1 MKKSIIFIMALLLSI
16 AIAQPFTFAAKLS
29 DEDVA
34 KKKEGWYPTGLP
46 LLNYDSDNGFG
57 YGVRAYLYNNGTRD
71 EEYFAY
77 APYKMQLYAQFYQT
91 TDGYQYHEVNLDMP
105 YIMGTKFRIITS
117 VAYDKK
123 INANFFGIGADAAKR
138 KLTIYDNSFN
148 VVKQFDKYKD
158 FVEYYDDN
166 PGYTKYFNYQYTKPS
181 YFLNIYRDL
190 TQNLKML
197 VGFEVKKVTID
208 TWDGEKFDGDPQGP
222 TLLEQLKP
230 EGYKGGWSNF
240 ARLGVYYDTRDYEPD
255 PKSGYFI
262 DYAFEVSRGWLG
274 SDYDFIRNTVQLQ
287 YYVPLL
293 SSLTLALRAGYTDT
307 NMDAPFFEM
316 GYFGFSLNRRTGNGS
331 NRTIHGYKE
340 QRFVAPTMTVAN
352 TELRWKFAEANPWNQ
367 NFQFKLTAFYDVG
380 NVYDKA
386 GDPFSEPRFGDYKQA
401 YGGGLV
407 IAWNM
412 ATIIHFY
419 YGMSKED
426 TSISVNFNH
435 TF

>member
-1 MKKSIIFIMALLLSI
+1 MKRSIIFIIVFLLSI
-16 AIAQPFTFAAKLS
+16 AIAQPFIFAAKLS

-46 LLNYDSDNGFG
+46 LLNFDSDNGFG
-57 YGVRAYLYNNGTRD
+57 YGLRAYLYNNGARD

-91 TDGYQYHEVNLDMP
+91 TNGYQYHEVNLDMP
-105 YIMGTKFRIITS
+105 YIMGTKFRVITS

-123 INANFFGIGADAAKR
+123 INANFFGIGADSAKE
-138 KLTIYDNSFN
+138 KLTLYDGSTYH
-148 VVKQFDKYKD
+148 KFDTYKD
-158 FVEYYDDN
+158 YMDYYDDN
-166 PGYTKYFNYQYTKPS
+166 KQFTKYYNYQYTKPS
-181 YFLNIYRDL
+181 YFLNVYRDL

-208 TWDGEKFDGDPQGP
+208 TWDGKKFDSNVQGP

-262 DYAFEVSRGWLG
+262 DYAFEVSQGWLG
-274 SDYDFIRNTVQLQ
+274 SDYDFIRNSVQLQ
-287 YYVPLL
+287 YYVPIL

-307 NMDAPFFEM
+307 NMNAPFFEM

-352 TELRWKFAEANPWNQ
+352 TELRWKFGEANPWNQ
-367 NFQFKLTAFYDVG
+367 NFQFKITAFYDVG

-386 GDPFSEPRFGDYKQA
+386 GDPFSEPRFGDYKQS

-426 TSISVNFNH
+426 TSISINFNH

>member
-91 TDGYQYHEVNLDMP
+91 TNGYQYHEVNLDMP

-222 TLLEQLKP
+222 TLLEQRKP

-240 ARLGVYYDTRDYEPD
+240 ARIGVYYDTRDYEPD

-307 NMDAPFFEM
+307 NIDAPFFEM

-386 GDPFSEPRFGDYKQA
+386 GDPFSEPRFGDYKQS

>member
-1 MKKSIIFIMALLLSI
+1 
-16 AIAQPFTFAAKLS
+16 
-29 DEDVA
+29 
-34 KKKEGWYPTGLP
+34 
-46 LLNYDSDNGFG
+46 
-57 YGVRAYLYNNGTRD
+57 
-71 EEYFAY
+71 
-77 APYKMQLYAQFYQT
+77 
-91 TDGYQYHEVNLDMP
+91 
-105 YIMGTKFRIITS
+105 
-117 VAYDKK
+117 
-123 INANFFGIGADAAKR
+123 
-138 KLTIYDNSFN
+138 
-148 VVKQFDKYKD
+148 
-158 FVEYYDDN
+158 
-166 PGYTKYFNYQYTKPS
+166 
-181 YFLNIYRDL
+181 
-190 TQNLKML
+190 
-197 VGFEVKKVTID
+197 
-208 TWDGEKFDGDPQGP
+208 
-222 TLLEQLKP
+222 
-230 EGYKGGWSNF
+230 
-240 ARLGVYYDTRDYEPD
+240 
-255 PKSGYFI
+255 
-262 DYAFEVSRGWLG
+262 
-274 SDYDFIRNTVQLQ
+274 LQ
-287 YYVPLL
+287 YYIPLL

-386 GDPFSEPRFGDYKQA
+386 GDPFSEPRWGDYHQG

-419 YGMSKED
+419 YGVSEED

>member
-91 TDGYQYHEVNLDMP
+91 TNGYQYHEVNLDMP

-123 INANFFGIGADAAKR
+123 INANFFGISADAAKE
-138 KLTIYDNSFN
+138 KLTLYDGSTTHR
-148 VVKQFDKYKD
+148 FDTYKD
-158 FVEYYDDN
+158 YLDFADDN
-166 PGYTKYFNYQYTKPS
+166 VAFKKYYNYQYTKPS

-240 ARLGVYYDTRDYEPD
+240 ARIGVYYDTRDYEPD

-307 NMDAPFFEM
+307 NIDAPFFEM

-386 GDPFSEPRFGDYKQA
+386 GDPFSEPRFGDYKQS

>member
-91 TDGYQYHEVNLDMP
+91 TNGYQYHEVNLDMP

-222 TLLEQLKP
+222 TLLEQRKP

>member
-1 MKKSIIFIMALLLSI
+1 MKKSFLMCFIFVISLAVALPS
-16 AIAQPFTFAAKLS
+16 FAAKLS

-91 TDGYQYHEVNLDMP
+91 TNGYQYHEVNLDMP

-123 INANFFGIGADAAKR
+123 INANFFGIGADTAKE
-138 KLTIYDNSFN
+138 KLTLFDGTNIH
-148 VVKQFDKYKD
+148 QFDTYKD
-158 FVEYYDDN
+158 YLDFVDKN
-166 PGYTKYFNYQYTKPS
+166 PGLAKYYNYQYTKPS
-181 YFLNIYRDL
+181 YFLNVYRDL

-208 TWDGEKFDGDPQGP
+208 TWDGEKFDGDVQGQ
-222 TLLEQLKP
+222 TLLEQNKLNII
-230 EGYKGGWSNF
+230 GYKGGWSNF
-240 ARLGVYYDTRDYEPD
+240 ARIGVYYDTRDYEPD

-262 DYAFEVSRGWLG
+262 DYAFEIADGALG
-274 SDYDFIRNTVQLQ
+274 SDYDFKRSTVQLQ
-287 YYVPLL
+287 YYVPLM
-293 SSLTLALRAGYTDT
+293 STLTLALRAGYTDT
-307 NMDAPFFEM
+307 DNDAPFFEM

-352 TELRWKFAEANPWNQ
+352 TELRWKFAEANPWKQ

-386 GDPFSEPRFGDYKQA
+386 ADPFTEPRWGDYHHG

-419 YGMSKED
+419 YGMSEED